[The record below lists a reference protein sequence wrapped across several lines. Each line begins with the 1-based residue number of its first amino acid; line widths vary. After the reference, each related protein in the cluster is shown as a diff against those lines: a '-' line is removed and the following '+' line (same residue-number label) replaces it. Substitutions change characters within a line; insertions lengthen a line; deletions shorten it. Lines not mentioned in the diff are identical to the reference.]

1 VINPVLRGWVNY
13 FAVGHSSECFSFREG
28 LGSEGNYADYEADR
42 RRRLG
47 AEAAQPH
54 RIRYKTLT
62 RN

>member
-1 VINPVLRGWVNY
+1 
-13 FAVGHSSECFSFREG
+13 VGF
-28 LGSEGNYADYEADR
+28 EGNYADYEADR

-54 RIRYKTLT
+54 RIRYRPLT